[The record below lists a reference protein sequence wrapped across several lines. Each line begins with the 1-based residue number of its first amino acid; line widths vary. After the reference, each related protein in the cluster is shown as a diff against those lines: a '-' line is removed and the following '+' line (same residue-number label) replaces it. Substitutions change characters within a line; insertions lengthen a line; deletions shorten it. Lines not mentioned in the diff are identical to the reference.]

1 MQSLQVLP
9 YKQYQFIMQM
19 VSHVTKIQTFP
30 VNSVLILDGFFPDP
44 SSPKNAVCVA
54 KCPESK
60 QTTVNC
66 LTDSVNCPSGS
77 ITSTYGTFQILT
89 YCILD
94 PSITGQSFSQTFNV
108 KVVVQWIF
116 DV

>member
-1 MQSLQVLP
+1 MLSLRVLQ
-9 YKQYQFIMQM
+9 YKQFQSIMLM
-19 VSHVTKIQTFP
+19 VSHVTKIQTFL
-30 VNSVLILDGFFPDP
+30 VKSIIILDGFFPDP
-44 SSPKNAVCVA
+44 SSPTNAVCVA
-54 KCPESK
+54 TCPAK
-60 QTTVNC
+60 QATVNC
-66 LTDSVNCPSGS
+66 LQDNVNCPSGS
-77 ITSTYGTFQILT
+77 ITSNYGTFQILT